1 MVAQQPRAF
10 VMKALGTSI
19 STWNRWDMDTD
30 DVGTQAPDWYAGWK
44 TQFPDV
50 VERIAQDGSN
60 SVLIHVNYTLDK
72 EKSTLSETHITP
84 DEENIEDGLQASIE
98 AGLQPILYPTVT
110 LPYWGGS
117 QLWDNAA
124 GGRVTIKD
132 LDQWFQDYTEIIKG
146 HAELADKY
154 DLPYLSI
161 GCELGTIT
169 ESHAAQWN
177 TLIDNVKAI
186 YDGPLMYSSH
196 VDPRWNSFEPK
207 DLVFY
212 DKIDVIGFNLYLE
225 TNSAGNDLSHIVEA
239 AGKPVMITEYG
250 FAGPNQDDAFKAFLD
265 QWKDEDLEG
274 MFAWD
279 LAPAF
284 DPGQRPLHYNIW
296 ETESMDIVA
305 DAYREIN
312 LDEGMAP
319 VYKFENLATGTDF
332 FTMSEVE
339 AQIVADMSQFE
350 SQGIGF
356 YAHESEGTAVYRHFD
371 PASGVHFYENEINSN
386 FYEGIAYYSV
396 DLFA

>member
-1 MVAQQPRAF
+1 
-10 VMKALGTSI
+10 MKALGTSI
-19 STWNRWDMDTD
+19 STWNKWDMDTD
-30 DVGTQAPDWYAGWK
+30 DQGAQAPHWYADWD
-44 TQFPDV
+44 TQFPEV
-50 VERIAQDGSN
+50 IERIAQDGSN

-72 EKSTLSETHITP
+72 KDSTLSETEITP
-84 DEENIEDGLQASIE
+84 DQENIEDGLQASID
-98 AGLQPILYPTVT
+98 AGLQPILYPTIT
-110 LPYWGGS
+110 LPDWGGS

-132 LDQWFQDYTEIIKG
+132 PDQWFQDYTEIITT
-146 HAELADKY
+146 HAELANKY

-177 TLIDNVKAI
+177 TLIDGVKAI

-225 TNSAGNDLSHIVEA
+225 TNSAGNDLTHIVEA

-284 DPGQRPLHYNIW
+284 DKDVGSLHYNIW

-319 VYKFENLATGTDF
+319 VYKFENLATETDF

-339 AQIVADMSQFE
+339 AQIVADMAQFE

-371 PASGVHFYENEINSN
+371 TTTGIHSYESEIKND